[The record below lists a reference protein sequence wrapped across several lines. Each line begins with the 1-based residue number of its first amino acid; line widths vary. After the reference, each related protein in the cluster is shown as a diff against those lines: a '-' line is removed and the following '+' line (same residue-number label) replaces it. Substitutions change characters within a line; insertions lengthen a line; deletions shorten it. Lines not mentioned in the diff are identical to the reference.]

1 MDSLKE
7 IDIFIKAKAIRLNQ
21 KETENMNRPI
31 TSTKIENMIKN
42 LPKNRSPGPDG
53 YTGKFCQTFREE
65 LIPILLKLFQ
75 KIAEEGTLPSSFYE
89 ASP

>member
-7 IDIFIKAKAIRLNQ
+7 IDIFIKAQSIRLNQ

-42 LPKNRSPGPDG
+42 LP
-53 YTGKFCQTFREE
+53 
-65 LIPILLKLFQ
+65 
-75 KIAEEGTLPSSFYE
+75 
-89 ASP
+89 